1 MQLKDIMPNEIKSY
15 SQNSKHY
22 LILFIW
28 IINILINAN
37 IEIINKINI
46 KFYLNKIK
54 SQSCKK
60 ANQCHNLRIQREI

>member
-22 LILFIW
+22 IILFIW

-54 SQSCKK
+54 SQS
-60 ANQCHNLRIQREI
+60 